1 MSILTNPV
9 TISVIV
15 LCVLSLLK
23 LNVLLAMLVACIA
36 GGLAGGIPIYA
47 AKGDSVMS
55 LLTSGFSGNA
65 TTALAY
71 ILLGTFA
78 TAIATTGLA
87 DIVSKKLSKIIGTK
101 KLVLLGMI
109 TLIACLS
116 QNLIPIHIAYI
127 PILIPPMLVLMN
139 KMRLD
144 RRAVACCLAFGH
156 KAPYIAIPFGFGL
169 IFQTIISEDPDGL
182 RGVNQEKMAKSQQA
196 KYPIIKGYRDQIE
209 NKYQWCIAAV
219 PGEKWAKKLFPE
231 LRASQ
236 AVEKLWE
243 AILKTSRVTDDPI
256 KAWEDHNRDLHD
268 RCEYLNKLHIRE
280 LRYKSSN
287 GTDFTVGMIP
297 EAQFCGGGETSLQG
311 IFFNPNIPTEECFI
325 SPMRGVAEGIVY
337 ATKPL
342 SYQGQLI
349 SGFWIRFHE
358 GKAVEWHAEENNELL
373 TKLIEMDE
381 GSRYLGECALVP
393 FDSPINQTGLLFYNT
408 LFDENACC
416 HLALGMGFADT
427 IRDFQNK
434 TLDECRKL
442 GVNDSMIHE
451 DFMIG
456 SADLSIDAVCEDGKT
471 VAIFRN
477 GTWAF

>member
-1 MSILTNPV
+1 
-9 TISVIV
+9 
-15 LCVLSLLK
+15 
-23 LNVLLAMLVACIA
+23 
-36 GGLAGGIPIYA
+36 
-47 AKGDSVMS
+47 
-55 LLTSGFSGNA
+55 
-65 TTALAY
+65 
-71 ILLGTFA
+71 
-78 TAIATTGLA
+78 
-87 DIVSKKLSKIIGTK
+87 
-101 KLVLLGMI
+101 
-109 TLIACLS
+109 
-116 QNLIPIHIAYI
+116 
-127 PILIPPMLVLMN
+127 
-139 KMRLD
+139 
-144 RRAVACCLAFGH
+144 
-156 KAPYIAIPFGFGL
+156 
-169 IFQTIISEDPDGL
+169 
-182 RGVNQEKMAKSQQA
+182 
-196 KYPIIKGYRDQIE
+196 
-209 NKYQWCIAAV
+209 
-219 PGEKWAKKLFPE
+219 
-231 LRASQ
+231 
-236 AVEKLWE
+236 
-243 AILKTSRVTDDPI
+243 
-256 KAWEDHNRDLHD
+256 
-268 RCEYLNKLHIRE
+268 
-280 LRYKSSN
+280 
-287 GTDFTVGMIP
+287 MIP

-358 GKAVEWHAEENNELL
+358 GKAVEWHAEQNNELL